1 VRAILLELDMPLSA
15 SAFSGTSA
23 TAMVESPKYN

>member
-1 VRAILLELDMPLSA
+1 LELDMPLSA

-23 TAMVESPKYN
+23 TAMVESPKNN